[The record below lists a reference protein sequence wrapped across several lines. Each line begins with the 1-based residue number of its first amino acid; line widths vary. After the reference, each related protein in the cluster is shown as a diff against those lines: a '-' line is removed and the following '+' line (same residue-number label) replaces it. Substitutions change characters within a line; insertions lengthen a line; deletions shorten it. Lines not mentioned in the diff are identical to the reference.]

1 VKKYLLLSC
10 LFLIINRGVAQ
21 DFGAQLLFGTN
32 FSQVDGDQLGG
43 YHKLGLNTGIQIN
56 RNIHENW
63 VSAFEIR
70 YSMKGAKKIIDPEA
84 PPTFTLDLKYHYL
97 EVPFLIKYTGWQTIS
112 PYLGIS
118 MGINILN
125 ERDEN
130 GIITK
135 ESELRKSEVGF
146 HLGGTYPLNNRWH
159 IDLRHSYSL
168 LSIRD
173 YPIEINSPVL
183 FQRIGWFNR
192 LITVGLIYQLSN

>member
-1 VKKYLLLSC
+1 MKKYLLLSC

-97 EVPFLIKYTGWQTIS
+97 EVPFLIKYTLLIS
-112 PYLGIS
+112 KVKNFS
-118 MGINILN
+118 
-125 ERDEN
+125 
-130 GIITK
+130 ITK
-135 ESELRKSEVGF
+135 RSPR
-146 HLGGTYPLNNRWH
+146 
-159 IDLRHSYSL
+159 ISL
-168 LSIRD
+168 KFGMLIISA
-173 YPIEINSPVL
+173 IN
-183 FQRIGWFNR
+183 FN
-192 LITVGLIYQLSN
+192 